1 MKPVLFRVTF
11 LAAAAASVGAQTTDT
26 DDSTSTSTT
35 ACAAQNILDTCLST
49 TESYVSLCA
58 TTDYMSVST
67 TVPTTAGRRAI
78 NNRKIFIGKSPSALR
93 KQRDEVLLFITSSPY
108 SILNCLTLRADSMNA
123 SLYAT
128 TSGNRTV
135 SRSITSTSSS
145 ETTTTSEGLVKT
157 ADVTTAASTPTPT
170 EPTQSG
176 NNAGERVIHAG
187 GRLAALAGIIAY
199 FL

>member
-1 MKPVLFRVTF
+1 
-11 LAAAAASVGAQTTDT
+11 
-26 DDSTSTSTT
+26 
-35 ACAAQNILDTCLST
+35 
-49 TESYVSLCA
+49 
-58 TTDYMSVST
+58 
-67 TVPTTAGRRAI
+67 
-78 NNRKIFIGKSPSALR
+78 
-93 KQRDEVLLFITSSPY
+93 
-108 SILNCLTLRADSMNA
+108 MNA

-176 NNAGERVIHAG
+176 NSAGER
-187 GRLAALAGIIAY
+187 
-199 FL
+199 

>member
-58 TTDYMSVST
+58 TTDYMCLCDKY
-67 TVPTTAGRRAI
+67 TAIMTCFNNCPNDSRA
-78 NNRKIFIGKSPSALR
+78 
-93 KQRDEVLLFITSSPY
+93 SSY
-108 SILNCLTLRADSMNA
+108 QQQKDLYCMNA

-135 SRSITSTSSS
+135 SRSITSTSTS

-176 NNAGERVIHAG
+176 NSAGERVIHAG

>member
-11 LAAAAASVGAQTTDT
+11 LAAAAASVAAQTTDT

-58 TTDYMSVST
+58 TTDYMCLCDKY
-67 TVPTTAGRRAI
+67 TAIMTCFNNCPNDSRA
-78 NNRKIFIGKSPSALR
+78 
-93 KQRDEVLLFITSSPY
+93 SSY
-108 SILNCLTLRADSMNA
+108 QQQKDLYCMNA

-176 NNAGERVIHAG
+176 NSAGERVIHAG

>member
-1 MKPVLFRVTF
+1 MKPAVFRVSF
-11 LAAAAASVGAQTTDT
+11 LASAAALVGAQTTT
-26 DDSTSTSTT
+26 TT

-49 TESYVSLCA
+49 TESYVDLCA
-58 TTDYMSVST
+58 TTDYMCLCDKYTAIMTCFNNCPNDNRST
-67 TVPTTAGRRAI
+67 SYQQQ
-78 NNRKIFIGKSPSALR
+78 KDL
-93 KQRDEVLLFITSSPY
+93 Y
-108 SILNCLTLRADSMNA
+108 CMNA

-135 SRSITSTSSS
+135 SRSISSTSSS
-145 ETTTTSEGLVKT
+145 EMTTTSEGLVKT
-157 ADVTTAASTPTPT
+157 ADVTSAASTPTPT

>member
-1 MKPVLFRVTF
+1 MKAVLFRVAS
-11 LAAAAASVGAQTTDT
+11 LAAAAASVGAQTTDS
-26 DDSTSTSTT
+26 DDGSSTSTATT

-49 TESYVSLCA
+49 TESYVSLCD
-58 TTDYMSVST
+58 TTDYMCLCDKY
-67 TVPTTAGRRAI
+67 TA
-78 NNRKIFIGKSPSALR
+78 
-93 KQRDEVLLFITSSPY
+93 
-108 SILNCLTLRADSMNA
+108 ILTMNA

-145 ETTTTSEGLVKT
+145 ETTTTSEGVVKT
-157 ADVTTAASTPTPT
+157 ADVTAAASSPTAT

-176 NNAGERVIHAG
+176 NSAGERAVHAG
-187 GRLAALAGIIAY
+187 GRLAALAGVIAY